1 MDKNELLVK
10 VCGITNAAN
19 SEEIAKL
26 QPSMMGFI
34 LYPQSSRY
42 IDFLKAKEIMAL
54 LPKGIRKVAVL
65 VNEPVNRAKQIAD
78 SGIFDILQLHG
89 DESIEYCQSLA
100 TRIPIMKAFGVVD
113 QLPAELE
120 GYSRCCT
127 YFLFDTKSENY
138 GGSGQKFN
146 HEILR
151 QYSNNLD
158 FLISGG
164 IDLDDIDSIIGLKHE
179 KLKGIDINSK
189 FEESAGIKDVNK
201 VNKLIKKIKNVQGSK

>member
-10 VCGITNAAN
+10 VCGITDAAN
-19 SEEIAKL
+19 AEEIAML
-26 QPSMMGFI
+26 QPNMMGFI
-34 LYPQSSRY
+34 LYPKSSRY
-42 IDFLKAKEIMAL
+42 IDFLKAKEIIAL
-54 LPKGIRKVAVL
+54 LPKGIKKVAVL
-65 VNEPVNRAKQIAD
+65 VNEPLHRAKQIAD
-78 SGIFDILQLHG
+78 SGTFDILQLHG
-89 DESIEYCQSLA
+89 NESIEYCQSLA

-113 QLPAELE
+113 RLPIELE
-120 GYSRCCT
+120 AYSRCCT

-151 QYSNNLD
+151 QYNNNLE

-164 IDLDDIDSIIGLKHE
+164 IDLDDIDSIIELKHE

-201 VNKLIKKIKNVQGSK
+201 VKKLIKKIKQCTRK

>member
-10 VCGITNAAN
+10 VCGITDAAN
-19 SEEIAKL
+19 AEEIAML
-26 QPSMMGFI
+26 QPNMMGFI
-34 LYPQSSRY
+34 LYPKSSRY
-42 IDFLKAKEIMAL
+42 IDFLKAKEIIAL
-54 LPKGIRKVAVL
+54 LPKGIKKVAVL
-65 VNEPVNRAKQIAD
+65 VNEPLHRAKQIAD
-78 SGIFDILQLHG
+78 SRTFDILQLHG
-89 DESIEYCQSLA
+89 NESIEYCQSLA

-120 GYSRCCT
+120 AYSRCCT

-146 HEILR
+146 HEILK
-151 QYSNNLD
+151 QYSNNLE

-189 FEESAGIKDVNK
+189 FEEIAGIKDVNK
-201 VNKLIKKIKNVQGSK
+201 VKKLIKKIKQCTRK